1 MAELNVTLPLW
12 WVLGIII
19 AGVAG
24 SYGFTWIVF
33 NKWREGNAKLWE
45 AYDKLV
51 KNDIKHIEKRLKALE
66 EDN

>member
-12 WVLGIII
+12 WILGLIIM
-19 AGVAG
+19 GVAG
-24 SYGFTWIVF
+24 SYTFTWVVF

-51 KNDIKHIEKRLKALE
+51 KNDILHIERRLNALE
-66 EDN
+66 KDN

>member
-1 MAELNVTLPLW
+1 MSELNVTLPLW

-24 SYGFTWIVF
+24 SYTFTWLVF
-33 NKWREGNAKLWE
+33 NKMREANQKLWD

-51 KNDIKHIEKRLKALE
+51 KNHIVHIEGRLTALE
-66 EDN
+66 KE

>member
-24 SYGFTWIVF
+24 SYGFTWLVF
-33 NKWREGNAKLWE
+33 NKMREANQKLWDT
-45 AYDKLV
+45 YDLLV
-51 KNDIKHIEKRLKALE
+51 KNDLSHIEARLNALE
-66 EDN
+66 KE

>member
-24 SYGFTWIVF
+24 SYGFTWLVF
-33 NKWREGNAKLWE
+33 NKMRDSVQKCWE

-51 KNDIKHIEKRLKALE
+51 KNDLKHIEGRLTALE
-66 EDN
+66 KE

>member
-1 MAELNVTLPLW
+1 MSELNVTLPLW

-19 AGVAG
+19 VGVAG
-24 SYGFTWIVF
+24 SYTFTWVVF

-51 KNDIKHIEKRLKALE
+51 KNDLKHIEGRLDKLE
-66 EDN
+66 KE

>member
-24 SYGFTWIVF
+24 SYGFTWLAF
-33 NKWREGNAKLWE
+33 NKMRDSIQKCWE

-51 KNDIKHIEKRLKALE
+51 KNDLKHIEERLNALE
-66 EDN
+66 KDN